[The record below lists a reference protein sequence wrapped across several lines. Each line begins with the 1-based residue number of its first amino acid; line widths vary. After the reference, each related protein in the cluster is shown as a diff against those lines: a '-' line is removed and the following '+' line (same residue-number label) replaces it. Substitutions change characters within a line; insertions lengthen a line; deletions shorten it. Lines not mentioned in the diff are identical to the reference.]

1 MRILVVEDEQDL
13 NRILA
18 KTLTAEG
25 YSVDTCFDG
34 VEALDYLE
42 GAEYDAIVLDV
53 MMPRMDGFSLLAQMR
68 ESGNET
74 PVIFLT
80 AKDSVPDRVRGLD
93 AGADDYLV
101 KPFSFDELLARLR
114 VVMRKRGGSA
124 TNVFT
129 VADLTVDTAS
139 HHVTRGGRTIA
150 LSAKEFALL
159 EYMIRN
165 RGVVLSRERI
175 ENHLWNYD
183 YSGGSNVVDV
193 YMSYLRRKIDADYPT
208 KLIHTVWA
216 SAGSCGRKHE
226 TSVTKAAH
234 HRLVR
239 AHDVCHRGAGARVPA
254 RRQRH
259 GRHER
264 PRGAPRAHGRAQR
277 QPRQVQ

>member
-18 KTLTAEG
+18 KTLKAEG
-25 YSVDTCFDG
+25 YSVDSCFDG
-34 VEALDYLE
+34 VEALDYLK
-42 GAEYDAIVLDV
+42 GAEYDAVVLDV
-53 MMPRMDGFSLLAQMR
+53 MMPRMDGFSVLAQMR
-68 ESGNET
+68 ADGNET
-74 PVIFLT
+74 PVLFLT
-80 AKDSVPDRVRGLD
+80 AKDSVPDRVHGLD
-93 AGADDYLV
+93 TGADDYLV

-114 VVMRKRGGSA
+114 VVTRKRGGSA

-139 HHVTRGGRTIA
+139 HHVTRAGRTIS

-193 YMSYLRRKIDADYPT
+193 YVSYLRRKIDADYPT
-208 KLIHTVWA
+208 KLIHTVW
-216 SAGSCGRKHE
+216 GVGWVLRE
-226 TSVTKAAH
+226 EV
-234 HRLVR
+234 
-239 AHDVCHRGAGARVPA
+239 
-254 RRQRH
+254 
-259 GRHER
+259 
-264 PRGAPRAHGRAQR
+264 
-277 QPRQVQ
+277 

>member
-1 MRILVVEDEQDL
+1 MMTRILLIEDDADIREGVRL
-13 NRILA
+13 L
-18 KTLTAEG
+18 LSAEG
-25 YSVDTCFDG
+25 YEII
-34 VEALDYLE
+34 EADCGAKGLEQLDESIDLV
-42 GAEYDAIVLDV
+42 ILDV
-53 MMPRMDGFSLLAQMR
+53 MMPGI
-68 ESGNET
+68 SGIKTCEEIRKVSYV
-74 PVIFLT
+74 PVLFLT

-114 VVMRKRGGSA
+114 VVTRKRGGSA

-129 VADLTVDTAS
+129 IADLMVDTAS

-150 LSAKEFALL
+150 LSSKEFALL

-208 KLIHTVWA
+208 KLIHTVW
-216 SAGSCGRKHE
+216 GVGWVLREE
-226 TSVTKAAH
+226 T
-234 HRLVR
+234 
-239 AHDVCHRGAGARVPA
+239 
-254 RRQRH
+254 
-259 GRHER
+259 
-264 PRGAPRAHGRAQR
+264 
-277 QPRQVQ
+277 